1 MVVVGGGDSA
11 GVHIYIR
18 PWEASAQQSVSRFG
32 LAVRLV
38 SSTEDLGSI
47 PLGLDLLSIQKLWS
61 VHTVFVTLSLTV
73 NETLKRLSFIK
84 DFGSGSAWALLSLPK
99 LWSVETV

>member
-1 MVVVGGGDSA
+1 MVVVVGGGDSA

-47 PLGLDLLSIQKLWS
+47 PLGLSSPFRSCGLCD
-61 VHTVFVTLSLTV
+61 FVPH
-73 NETLKRLSFIK
+73 N
-84 DFGSGSAWALLSLPK
+84 
-99 LWSVETV
+99 